1 MSENN
6 EVKEPLNK
14 NNKVPKLRFDK
25 FKNDNFNC
33 DILSQIAT
41 LSKGNGLSKDDLSP
55 DGNKCILYGELYT
68 RYLGYID
75 TIISK
80 TKTILSNPKLSKSG
94 DIIMPLSGETPTD
107 ISNSA
112 VVPEDN
118 VILGGDLLV
127 ITPKKNIDPLFL
139 SLYLSNCKKKE
150 IAKKSCGISIIHSH
164 KEDIAKLTIYYPS
177 LAEQYYISTFLKK
190 LTKKIDIVLKKIDVL
205 KKYKKGIKKYVMKD
219 TIKFWKTGIGNAI
232 ELKKYLIEK
241 NEYCVK
247 NGLYPHITLSTEGI
261 TDKSERYDRDFLVK
275 NEDKKY
281 KITHLNQLCYNPA
294 NLKFGVICINKYGNG
309 IFSPIY
315 STFDINNI
323 VIDYLELIITSND
336 FINYSMKYQQGT
348 VFERMSVSSDDLCKI
363 KIVTISFDEQQKIAK
378 VADTL
383 NKKISKLEDELL
395 SLKHLKSTLLND
407 MFI

>member
-1 MSENN
+1 M
-6 EVKEPLNK
+6 
-14 NNKVPKLRFDK
+14 
-25 FKNDNFNC
+25 NC
-33 DILSQIAT
+33 NILSQIAT
-41 LSKGNGLSKDDLSP
+41 LSKGNGLSKDDLSQ

-75 TIISK
+75 AIISK
-80 TKTILSNPKLSKSG
+80 TKTILSKPKLSKSG

-164 KEDIAKLTIYYPS
+164 KEDIAKLTINYPS

-190 LTKKIDIVLKKIDVL
+190 LTKKMDIVLKKINIL
-205 KKYKKGIKKYVMKD
+205 KKYKEGIKKYVMKD
-219 TIKFWKTGIGNAI
+219 TIKFWKAGIGNAI
-232 ELKKYLIEK
+232 ELKNYLFEK

-336 FINYSMKYQQGT
+336 FLNYSMKYQQGT
-348 VFERMSVSSDDLCKI
+348 VFERMAVSSDDLCKI
-363 KIVTISFDEQQKIAK
+363 KIVTTSFDEQQKIAK

-383 NKKISKLEDELL
+383 NKKISKLENELL
-395 SLKHLKSTLLND
+395 NLKHLKSTLLND

>member
-1 MSENN
+1 MKIQNGKDQKEIEISSGIYKIYGTGGVIGYTNN
-6 EVKEPLNK
+6 FLYNKESVGIGRKGTINRPFYFNEPFWTVDTLFWSKIKEKNFPKFIYYLFFTIDWNKLNQSTGVPSLTSHVIEHQK
-14 NNKVPKLRFDK
+14 IFIPKLDEQKKISMF
-25 FKNDNFNC
+25 F
-33 DILSQIAT
+33 
-41 LSKGNGLSKDDLSP
+41 
-55 DGNKCILYGELYT
+55 
-68 RYLGYID
+68 
-75 TIISK
+75 TII
-80 TKTILSNPKLSKSG
+80 
-94 DIIMPLSGETPTD
+94 D
-107 ISNSA
+107 
-112 VVPEDN
+112 
-118 VILGGDLLV
+118 
-127 ITPKKNIDPLFL
+127 
-139 SLYLSNCKKKE
+139 
-150 IAKKSCGISIIHSH
+150 
-164 KEDIAKLTIYYPS
+164 
-177 LAEQYYISTFLKK
+177 
-190 LTKKIDIVLKKIDVL
+190 KKIDVINSKLSIL

-232 ELKKYLIEK
+232 ELKNYLIEK

-315 STFDINNI
+315 SAFDINNI

-348 VFERMSVSSDDLCKI
+348 VFERMAVSSDDFCKI
-363 KIVTISFDEQQKIAK
+363 KIVTTSFDEQQKIAK

>member
-205 KKYKKGIKKYVMKD
+205 KKYKKGVFLDTRKCSKKIALKTILSEVNIKTKYNNQYEILSSTAIGLFSQKEYFKHQVASGNNVGYKVIKKGQLLFSPQNLWLGNINLNND
-219 TIKFWKTGIGNAI
+219 FEIGMVSPSYKIYDIDNSI
-232 ELKKYLIEK
+232 NSSWLISMLKSQNMLYKYKQISEQGASVVRRNLDLSQFLE
-241 NEYCVK
+241 
-247 NGLYPHITLSTEGI
+247 ITLDIPNNQIQIGI
-261 TDKSERYDRDFLVK
+261 TLETI
-275 NEDKKY
+275 DKK
-281 KITHLNQLCYNPA
+281 INALSNLLM
-294 NLKFGVICINKYGNG
+294 NLKN
-309 IFSPIY
+309 
-315 STFDINNI
+315 
-323 VIDYLELIITSND
+323 
-336 FINYSMKYQQGT
+336 
-348 VFERMSVSSDDLCKI
+348 
-363 KIVTISFDEQQKIAK
+363 
-378 VADTL
+378 
-383 NKKISKLEDELL
+383 
-395 SLKHLKSTLLND
+395 LKMHLLNE

>member
-1 MSENN
+1 MIEDICTNEKYSFTGGPFGSNLKVSDYTQFGVRVIQLNN
-6 EVKEPLNK
+6 INDIYF
-14 NNKVPKLRFDK
+14 NDDNKVFVSVKKADSLK
-25 FKNDNFNC
+25 SCNAY
-33 DILSQIAT
+33 S
-41 LSKGNGLSKDDLSP
+41 GDLIFAKMMP
-55 DGNKCILYGELYT
+55 AGRLCILPKTYD
-68 RYLGYID
+68 RYLLGSDAIRLKPNID
-75 TIISK
+75 KYYCFFLLECLNRTIIRNSITSK
-80 TKTILSNPKLSKSG
+80 TSG
-94 DIIMPLSGETPTD
+94 STRQRIG
-107 ISNSA
+107 
-112 VVPEDN
+112 
-118 VILGGDLLV
+118 LL
-127 ITPKKNIDPLFL
+127 D
-139 SLYLSNCKKKE
+139 
-150 IAKKSCGISIIHSH
+150 
-164 KEDIAKLTIYYPS
+164 
-177 LAEQYYISTFLKK
+177 LKK
-190 LTKKIDIVLKKIDVL
+190 TSFYCPNYIEQKQIGLFFELIESKITNISKKINIL

-232 ELKKYLIEK
+232 ELKNYLIEK

-348 VFERMSVSSDDLCKI
+348 VFERMAVSSDDLCKI
-363 KIVTISFDEQQKIAK
+363 KIVTTSFDEQQKIAK

>member
-6 EVKEPLNK
+6 EIKEPLNK
-14 NNKVPKLRFDK
+14 NNKVPKLRFPE
-25 FKNDNFNC
+25 FNDEWNNLRLG
-33 DILSQIAT
+33 DILKIQNGKDQKEIEISSGIYKIYGTGGVIGYTNNFLYNKESVGIGRKGTINRPFYFNEPFWTVDT
-41 LSKGNGLSKDDLSP
+41 LFWSKIKEKNFPKFIYYLFFTIDW
-55 DGNKCILYGELYT
+55 NKLNQSTGVPSLTSHVIEHQKIFIPKLDEQKK
-68 RYLGYID
+68 ISMFF
-75 TIISK
+75 TII
-80 TKTILSNPKLSKSG
+80 
-94 DIIMPLSGETPTD
+94 D
-107 ISNSA
+107 
-112 VVPEDN
+112 
-118 VILGGDLLV
+118 
-127 ITPKKNIDPLFL
+127 
-139 SLYLSNCKKKE
+139 
-150 IAKKSCGISIIHSH
+150 
-164 KEDIAKLTIYYPS
+164 
-177 LAEQYYISTFLKK
+177 
-190 LTKKIDIVLKKIDVL
+190 KKIDVINSKLSIL

-232 ELKKYLIEK
+232 ELKNYLIEK

-348 VFERMSVSSDDLCKI
+348 VFERMAVSSDDLCKI
-363 KIVTISFDEQQKIAK
+363 KIVTTSFDEQQKIAK

>member
-6 EVKEPLNK
+6 EIKEPLNK
-14 NNKVPKLRFDK
+14 NYNVPKLRFDK
-25 FKNDNFNC
+25 FKNDNLNC

-41 LSKGNGLSKDDLSP
+41 LSKGNGLSKDDLSQ

-80 TKTILSNPKLSKSG
+80 TKTILSKPKLSKSG

-127 ITPKKNIDPLFL
+127 ITPKKNIDSLFL

-164 KEDIAKLTIYYPS
+164 KEDIAKLTINYPS

-190 LTKKIDIVLKKIDVL
+190 LTKKTDIVLKKIDIL
-205 KKYKKGIKKYVMKD
+205 KKYKEGFTKRLAKALNTDEIALSSICSITTGKMDANAMNQQGKYKFFTCSREDYFIDTYAFDCEALLISGNGEVGLTKYYNGKFNAYQRTYVLYNLKRNAKFIKLFIDLQINTIIRKETNKGAMPYIRLTTFNKITIPNIDPSLEYLISIAIDKIDKK
-219 TIKFWKTGIGNAI
+219 I
-232 ELKKYLIEK
+232 ELLQ
-241 NEYCVK
+241 NHARV
-247 NGLYPHITLSTEGI
+247 L
-261 TDKSERYDRDFLVK
+261 
-275 NEDKKY
+275 
-281 KITHLNQLCYNPA
+281 
-294 NLKFGVICINKYGNG
+294 
-309 IFSPIY
+309 
-315 STFDINNI
+315 NNI
-323 VIDYLELIITSND
+323 KN
-336 FINYSMKYQQGT
+336 N
-348 VFERMSVSSDDLCKI
+348 
-363 KIVTISFDEQQKIAK
+363 
-378 VADTL
+378 
-383 NKKISKLEDELL
+383 LL
-395 SLKHLKSTLLND
+395 SSL
-407 MFI
+407 FI

>member
-205 KKYKKGIKKYVMKD
+205 KKYKEGLIKKLIKSSSKEMKLSQLI
-219 TIKFWKTGIGNAI
+219 TVCEKTKLQSSYGKISGKYKFFINSSDEITKWSDDYIFDG
-232 ELKKYLIEK
+232 EYLILNTGGTAFTNYVNNKFSAMSDCLVVKPNSEYSITIYYWLKAVEK
-241 NEYCVK
+241 
-247 NGLYPHITLSTEGI
+247 
-261 TDKSERYDRDFLVK
+261 
-275 NEDKKY
+275 
-281 KITHLNQLCYNPA
+281 
-294 NLKFGVICINKYGNG
+294 CINEVG
-309 IFSPIY
+309 F
-315 STFDINNI
+315 
-323 VIDYLELIITSND
+323 
-336 FINYSMKYQQGT
+336 QGT
-348 VFERMSVSSDDLCKI
+348 G
-363 KIVTISFDEQQKIAK
+363 
-378 VADTL
+378 
-383 NKKISKLEDELL
+383 
-395 SLKHLKSTLLND
+395 LKHLDINWLLRQKVKIIEYDNKKLSNFNKELNSLIELNSLVLEKLKLIKNIFLNL

>member
-6 EVKEPLNK
+6 EIKEPLNK
-14 NNKVPKLRFDK
+14 NNKVPKLRFNK

-80 TKTILSNPKLSKSG
+80 TKTILSKPKLSKSG

-127 ITPKKNIDPLFL
+127 ITPKKDIDPLFL
-139 SLYLSNCKKKE
+139 SLYLSNCKRKE

-164 KEDIAKLTIYYPS
+164 KEDIAKLTINYPS
-177 LAEQYYISTFLKK
+177 SAEQYCISTFLKK
-190 LTKKIDIVLKKIDVL
+190 LTKKIDIVLKKIDIL
-205 KKYKKGIKKYVMKD
+205 KKYK
-219 TIKFWKTGIGNAI
+219 
-232 ELKKYLIEK
+232 
-241 NEYCVK
+241 
-247 NGLYPHITLSTEGI
+247 EGI
-261 TDKSERYDRDFLVK
+261 MIKCYELAKNPLISLSKLVK
-275 NEDKKY
+275 NNTILLGRGEIIPKQNGTFPVYSSSAANNGLFCFRNKYSFDEELITWSIDGGGKPFLRNKHKFSITNVCGYAKILDLNKFSYSWLYINFWNSWRKIKFDYTTKAHPSVIEKLY
-281 KITHLNQLCYNPA
+281 KIKPLDIESQMKIEKILTY
-294 NLKFGVICINKYGNG
+294 
-309 IFSPIY
+309 
-315 STFDINNI
+315 INNK
-323 VIDYLELIITSND
+323 IDYL
-336 FINYSMKYQQGT
+336 
-348 VFERMSVSSDDLCKI
+348 I
-363 KIVTISFDEQQKIAK
+363 KE
-378 VADTL
+378 
-383 NKKISKLEDELL
+383 
-395 SLKHLKSTLLND
+395 LND
-407 MFI
+407 VTLTKESLLRSLFF

>member
-1 MSENN
+1 MNYA
-6 EVKEPLNK
+6 
-14 NNKVPKLRFDK
+14 
-25 FKNDNFNC
+25 
-33 DILSQIAT
+33 ILSQIAT
-41 LSKGNGLSKDDLSP
+41 LSKGNGLSKDDLSQ

-80 TKTILSNPKLSKSG
+80 TKTVLSKPKLSKSG

-127 ITPKKNIDPLFL
+127 ITPKKNIDSLFL

-164 KEDIAKLTIYYPS
+164 KEDIAKLTINYPS
-177 LAEQYYISTFLKK
+177 LAEQYYISTFLKN
-190 LTKKIDIVLKKIDVL
+190 LTKKTDIVLNKIAIL
-205 KKYKKGIKKYVMKD
+205 KKYKEGIKKYVMKD

-232 ELKKYLIEK
+232 ELKNYLFEK

-247 NGLYPHITLSTEGI
+247 NGMYPHITLSTEGI
-261 TDKSERYDRDFLVK
+261 TNKSERYDRDFLVK

-348 VFERMSVSSDDLCKI
+348 VFERMAVSSDDLCKI
-363 KIVTISFDEQQKIAK
+363 KIVTSSFDEQQKIAK
-378 VADTL
+378 VDDTL

-395 SLKHLKSTLLND
+395 NLKHLKSTLLNS